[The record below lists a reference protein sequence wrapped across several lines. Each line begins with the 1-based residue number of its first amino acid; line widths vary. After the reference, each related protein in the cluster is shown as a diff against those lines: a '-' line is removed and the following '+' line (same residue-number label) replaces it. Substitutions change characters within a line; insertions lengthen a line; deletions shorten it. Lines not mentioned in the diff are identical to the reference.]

1 MFELTTEIENH
12 AVTLDEIKVLNQFV
26 SEELEDF
33 YNGNL
38 SDNWEEKA
46 YKVTTLASIIS
57 EKINETILTA
67 DILLH
72 KANELSGSKNENS
85 AKDNES

>member
-1 MFELTTEIENH
+1 MLTTEIENH
-12 AVTLDEIKVLNQFV
+12 AVILDEINVLNQFV

-38 SDNWEEKA
+38 SDYWKEKA
-46 YKVTTLASIIS
+46 NGVATLVSIIS
-57 EKINETILTA
+57 EKINEAVLTA
-67 DILLH
+67 DILLR
-72 KANELSGSKNENS
+72 KADKLSGNRNENS

>member
-12 AVTLDEIKVLNQFV
+12 AVTLEEINVLNQFV

-33 YNGNL
+33 YNENF
-38 SDNWEEKA
+38 SDYWKEKA
-46 YKVTTLASIIS
+46 NRVATLVSIIS
-57 EKINETILTA
+57 EKINEAVLTA

-72 KANELSGSKNENS
+72 KADKLSENRNENS